1 MFCRSMEKGELARRL
16 LIDDG
21 DDGDDA
27 PEVGG
32 EEGEVDC

>member
-21 DDGDDA
+21 DDA
-27 PEVGG
+27 PEAGG
-32 EEGEVDC
+32 EEGEVD